1 MAAMVGFFQAVQA
14 GHQGVGGFSPAVG
27 FQCTTGFGF
36 GPFRQVGAGAE
47 TATAAGQ
54 YHHTH
59 RGIGI
64 EGVEQ
69 GVQVFQG
76 RNVQRIA
83 LGRAIEGD
91 PGNAGFDLTEQRI
104 VSSHASPRIIVIGLR

>member
-1 MAAMVGFFQAVQA
+1 M
-14 GHQGVGGFSPAVG
+14 GGFGPAVG
-27 FQCTTGFGF
+27 FQGATGFGF

-47 TATAAGQ
+47 AATAAGQ
-54 YHHTH
+54 DHHAH
-59 RGIGI
+59 RRIGV

-83 LGRAIEGD
+83 LGGAIEGD
-91 PGNAGFDLTEQRI
+91 PGDAGFDLTEQRI
-104 VSSHASPRIIVIGLR
+104 MSSHASPRIIVIGLR